1 MLTEADPQRLGGY
14 WLAGRLGV
22 GGQGIV
28 YEAYAEDG
36 RRVAIKVLHGDQAAQ
51 LAREVT
57 AAQRVAAFC
66 TATVIEARLDG
77 PRPYIVTEYVE
88 GPNLREA
95 VTQGRRF
102 TGADLHRL
110 ATAAATA
117 LTAIHDA
124 EVIHR
129 DLKPDNVLLGPDG
142 PRVID
147 FGIARTN
154 EMSLTA
160 TGLVKGTPGY
170 MAPEVFGGGRAEMP
184 ADVFAWGCIIL
195 YAATGADP
203 FAADNLGGVMHRV
216 LSSHPDLGVL
226 PESLRALVGAALA
239 KDPLSRPTAR
249 QLLLALVS
257 ADPRL
262 DTAQL
267 LAQGGR
273 AAAGG
278 LVTIDDPA
286 LGAQAEQAYDLLSPD
301 ERELA
306 PEVFLRLVTVGEQ
319 NTLSA
324 RRAALQELLEGR
336 LSPEAAAVNR
346 ILQVFGY
353 LVSGDADEVWLS
365 RPALPHAWPR
375 YRRWIDANRDGLA
388 VHCEILAAV
397 RRWEG
402 SGRRNGDLFQGSS
415 LENALQ
421 WAATARRNI
430 TLSPSERDFL
440 EASAALTRRR
450 SRRTRLLLVSLA
462 GLLVV
467 AVVAGGLAVRQTRLV
482 SDQRDHAEGGRLAQ
496 FADALRRTDPRV
508 AMQLSVAAWRLAP
521 TPQSRA
527 ALTASVAQREIGMF
541 KDPALGAG
549 TARALSRDGRTL
561 VSAGDDAIRLWDIR
575 TGKRAG
581 GIAALGLRGVPI
593 DRVALSPTG
602 RDALVVTSKELTVWR
617 LSTGKR
623 VAAWKAGEVSLDA
636 AYGTVDRYL
645 IVTDGEKNEYVWDL
659 ERGTRRKF
667 GYISYA
673 GAMTPSGEALY
684 SYDMTT
690 RRLERRSLPELT
702 VDSGRPL
709 SGMCDCAP
717 ALRVTPDGTT
727 VLLHAKDG
735 LRRLPATNTGSL
747 SEPLSEPL
755 ATDTARWNR
764 GQLTFSADGR
774 LLASVTNDQIQ
785 VWRAFDE
792 LLITLSLPFT
802 MDQGPHVQ
810 VAFDGDTTMRYLNE
824 DRVVT
829 VDLSDLAVRARKAAP
844 WSAPVLGPGGRL
856 VMAVT
861 ADSLNLYLGDP
872 RARPTPLLKVSDP
885 EAVLTTAFGADGRL
899 AGAGTNRRIAIF
911 EAATRRKLTEWH
923 PAIDGRRQRTTL
935 LAFSP
940 DGTKMITALSGE
952 NDDAATTL
960 ALWEWKS
967 HRLLWSATV
976 RASSARFSP
985 DGRTVAVTAP
995 PPSSPSPALA
1005 ASSEELSLLDAASG
1019 KPLSTAF
1026 GSNGRQSGVIGAQFT
1041 RDGRAIAVMDQ
1052 SGRITSYDV
1061 ATRGRLGQEARGML
1075 DGRVGDRSPREDV
1088 VALSTESGR
1097 IQLFDLTAGAG
1108 LGTVRDGDLR
1118 GVAAL
1123 AFSADGSSVMSV
1135 DSTGHLHER
1144 PVTPGAMTSA
1154 ICARAGRP
1162 LSATEWER
1170 YVTGV
1175 PYRHVCP

>member
-1 MLTEADPQRLGGY
+1 MILLTEADPQRLGGY
-14 WLAGRLGV
+14 WLAGRLGA
-22 GGQGIV
+22 GGQGVV

-66 TATVIEARLDG
+66 TAPVIEARLDG
-77 PRPYIVTEYVE
+77 PRPYVVTEYVE

-95 VTQGRRF
+95 VTEGRRF
-102 TGADLHRL
+102 AGADLHRL

-147 FGIARTN
+147 FGIARTA

-160 TGLVKGTPGY
+160 TGLVNGTPGY
-170 MAPEVFGGGRAEMP
+170 MAPEVFGGERAGMP
-184 ADVFAWGCIIL
+184 ADVFAWGCVIL
-195 YAATGADP
+195 YAATGQDP

-226 PESLRALVGAALA
+226 PASLRALVGAALA
-239 KDPLSRPTAR
+239 KDPRSRPTAR

-262 DTAQL
+262 DTARL
-267 LAQGGR
+267 LAQGGQ

-306 PEVFLRLVTVGEQ
+306 PEVFLRLVTIDER

-324 RRAALQELLEGR
+324 RRAALPELLEGR
-336 LSPEAAAVNR
+336 LPPEAAAVSR
-346 ILQVFGY
+346 IMQVFGY
-353 LVSGDADEVWLS
+353 LVSSDAGEVWLS

-388 VHCEILAAV
+388 VHREILAAV

-402 SGRRNGDLFQGSS
+402 SGRRDGDLFQGSS
-415 LENALQ
+415 LENAVQ

-430 TLSPSERDFL
+430 TLSPGERDFL

-450 SRRTRLLLVSLA
+450 SRRTRLFLVSLA

-467 AVVAGGLAVRQTRLV
+467 AVVAGGLALRQTRLV
-482 SDQRDHAEGGRLAQ
+482 ADQRDHAEGGRLAQ
-496 FADALRRTDPRV
+496 FADTLRHTDPRV
-508 AMQLSVAAWRLAP
+508 AMQLSVAAWRLDP
-521 TPQSRA
+521 TPLSRA
-527 ALTASVAQREIGMF
+527 ALTASVAQREIGVF

-549 TARALSRDGRTL
+549 TARALSRDGRIL
-561 VSAGDDAIRLWDIR
+561 VSAGDNTVRLWDVR
-575 TGKRAG
+575 TGRRAG
-581 GIAALGLRGVPI
+581 GIAALGLKGVPI

-602 RDALVVTSKELTVWR
+602 RDVLVVTARELSVWR
-617 LSTGKR
+617 LGTGRR
-623 VAAWKAGEVSLDA
+623 VAAWKAGEASLDA

-645 IVTDGEKNEYVWDL
+645 VVTDGEKSEYVWDL
-659 ERGTRRKF
+659 ERGTRRRF

-673 GAMTPSGEALY
+673 GAMTPSGDALY

-702 VDSGRPL
+702 VESGRPL

-717 ALRVTPDGTT
+717 ALRVTPDGTE

-735 LRRLPATNTGSL
+735 LRRLPAAHAGSL
-747 SEPLSEPL
+747 SEPLS
-755 ATDTARWNR
+755 TDTARWNR
-764 GQLTFSADGR
+764 GELTFSADGR
-774 LLASVTNDQIQ
+774 LLASVTSDRIQ

-792 LLITLSLPFT
+792 LLTTLSLPFT
-802 MDQGPHVQ
+802 TDEGPHVQ

-824 DRVVT
+824 DRVFT
-829 VDLSDLAVRARKAAP
+829 VDLSDLAVRARKAAS
-844 WSAPVLGPGGRL
+844 WSASTLGPGGRL

-861 ADSLNLYLGDP
+861 ADSSHVYLGDP
-872 RARPTPLLKVSDP
+872 RARPTPLLKVTDP
-885 EAVLTTAFGADGRL
+885 EAVLTTAFGAGGRL
-899 AGAGTNRRIAIF
+899 AGAGTSRRIAIF
-911 EAATRRKLTEWH
+911 DAAARRRLTEWR
-923 PAIDGRRQRTTL
+923 PAIDGRRMRTTL

-940 DGTKMITALSGE
+940 DGAKVITALSGE

-960 ALWEWKS
+960 ALWEWRT
-967 HRLLWSATV
+967 HRLLWSAAV
-976 RASSARFSP
+976 RASNARFSP

-995 PPSSPSPALA
+995 PPSAPAPALA

-1019 KPLSTAF
+1019 KPLGAAF

-1041 RDGRAIAVMDQ
+1041 LDGRAIAVMDQ
-1052 SGRITSYDV
+1052 SGRVTSYDV
-1061 ATRGRLGQEARGML
+1061 ATRARLGQEVRGTF
-1075 DGRVGDRSPREDV
+1075 DGHVGDRSPREDV
-1088 VALSTESGR
+1088 VALSTGSGR

-1123 AFSADGSSVMSV
+1123 AFSADGSSVLSV
-1135 DSTGHLHER
+1135 DSTGALHER
-1144 PVTPGAMTSA
+1144 PVAPGAMTSA

-1162 LSATEWER
+1162 LSAAEWER

-1175 PYRHVCP
+1175 PYQRVCP